1 MYRLHYAPRTISIAV
16 AILLEEAGIAYEPV
30 KVDFAEEEQTRP
42 AYLEINPK
50 GRVPAL
56 ETSQG
61 ILTETGAILEFIAPD
76 MVPGDPWAAAKM
88 HELMYYLASTM
99 HVNHAHKMRGRRWAD
114 EPSSHADM
122 ARKVTRNMADSC
134 AYLNALLPTLPF
146 WESADMVISDAYL
159 YVVLSWLPGDGVDV
173 TRYANVEAFQHRMN
187 RRKSVQAVYQKGML

>member
-1 MYRLHYAPRTISIAV
+1 MYRLHYAPHTISIAA

-42 AYLEINPK
+42 AYLEVNPK

-56 ETSQG
+56 ETPHG
-61 ILTETGAILEFIAPD
+61 ILTETGAILGFVAPH
-76 MVPGDPWAAAKM
+76 MVPDDPWAAAKM
-88 HELMYYLASTM
+88 NELMYYLASTM

-114 EPSSHADM
+114 ELSSHADM
-122 ARKVTRNMADSC
+122 ARKVTRNMSDSC
-134 AYLNALLPTLPF
+134 AYLNGLLPTLPF
-146 WESADMVISDAYL
+146 WESETMVISDAYL

-173 TRYANVEAFQHRMN
+173 TRYSNIQIFQHRMN